1 MDLLIVIPIINLSFI
16 KLNRRGLKFFT
27 LINYVLSFFLFFN
40 NFSNIAFLIILLTIT
55 IYLYISTKNLI
66 YSIMI
71 SMLSLII
78 IGLSD
83 ATIGMF
89 FMNVL
94 GISVQQAKLDMKLYF
109 IIAILILFLT
119 SIISKALFHIIS
131 KINNLNAEIKKYNY
145 VHSFVILS
153 IFVILLLFNIYMI
166 MCKFLIDSWNHTL
179 IILHLFLL
187 LCFFIVALTLIYS
200 NIRIT
205 KSIIQQESIDKEY
218 TQLKEYTTI
227 VESVST
233 DLRRFKHD
241 YLNILTTLGDYIEEK
256 DMDGLYNFY
265 HSELLPKSNKLVT
278 KDKHLD
284 LLKYIKLTPLKSLVS
299 SKIISAQAL
308 AIETKIE
315 ISENIT
321 KLSIDTLDICRII
334 GILFDNAIEGT
345 LLCEE
350 KLIHFAVIKVDT
362 NTIFVINNTCVE
374 SLPPIYKL
382 YEENFSTKGE
392 GHGIGLKTVRDI
404 INNDY
409 NNVLINTKIEYGL
422 FKQELIIKENDN

>member
-1 MDLLIVIPIINLSFI
+1 
-16 KLNRRGLKFFT
+16 
-27 LINYVLSFFLFFN
+27 
-40 NFSNIAFLIILLTIT
+40 
-55 IYLYISTKNLI
+55 
-66 YSIMI
+66 
-71 SMLSLII
+71 MLSLII